1 MTAPIRNKLTHLS
14 EFIID
19 ALVNNISA
27 VDARKLVIMPVD
39 DQSVDDQVLVAVV
52 VPLYDKVLEAT
63 QSVAVGGGEVSFGTK
78 EVVMPV
84 YGG

>member
-39 DQSVDDQVLVAVV
+39 DQGVHDQVLIAVV
-52 VPLYDKVLEAT
+52 VPLHDKVLEAT
-63 QSVAVGGGEVSFGTK
+63 QSVAEGGSEVSFRTK
-78 EVVMPV
+78 EVVVPIHR
-84 YGG
+84 G

>member
-39 DQSVDDQVLVAVV
+39 DQGVYDQVLIAVV
-52 VPLYDKVLEAT
+52 VPLHDKVLEAT
-63 QSVAVGGGEVSFGTK
+63 QSVAVGGSEVSFRTK
-78 EVVMPV
+78 KVVVPIHR
-84 YGG
+84 G